1 MLGASQRISRRASP
15 PVSEVIFP
23 LMHKLTSSR
32 SVRALRLGALCLL
45 LLCLVLTTSIVLVLS
60 ALYMDLPDRARL
72 GLYGLLTSFCIFLLY
87 KFFAHSAYCP
97 LCRGPVLRGSRA
109 QRNRHAGRTFWSYR
123 LRIARD
129 ILLTNT
135 FNCSYCGERTHCVV
149 KPRPRE
155 EGPPPKP

>member
-1 MLGASQRISRRASP
+1 
-15 PVSEVIFP
+15 
-23 LMHKLTSSR
+23 MHKLTSSR

-45 LLCLVLTTSIVLVLS
+45 LLCLVLTTSIALVLS

-155 EGPPPKP
+155 EAPPPKA